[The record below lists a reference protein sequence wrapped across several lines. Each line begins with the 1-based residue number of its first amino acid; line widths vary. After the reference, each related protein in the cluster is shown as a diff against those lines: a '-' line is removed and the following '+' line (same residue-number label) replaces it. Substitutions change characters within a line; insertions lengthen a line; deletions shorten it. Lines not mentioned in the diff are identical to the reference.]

1 LSSALTQ
8 PNVLQKTI
16 VYKIGRDLSEQM
28 ARYHGA
34 IAERLGLSV
43 ADHKALDLVCTAGP
57 MTAGQ
62 LAELTNLTTGAVTG
76 LVDRLEQAGV
86 VRRERDP
93 QDRRRVII
101 QSSSD
106 VLSLMAI
113 FESLTRALGEV
124 CSEYTDQELT
134 TILDFVERTVA
145 ILQAQT
151 SKLQKND
158 ANA

>member
-1 LSSALTQ
+1 LSSELTQ
-8 PNVLQKTI
+8 QDALQTAI
-16 VYKIGRDLSEQM
+16 MYKVGHDLSEQM

-34 IAERLGLSV
+34 IAERLGLSR

-76 LVDRLEQAGV
+76 LVDRLEHAGV

-101 QSSSD
+101 QPSSD
-106 VLSLMAI
+106 VLSLTAI
-113 FESLTRALGEV
+113 FESLTRALGDV
-124 CSEYTDQELT
+124 CSGYTNQELT

-145 ILQAQT
+145 VLQTET
-151 SKLQKND
+151 SELQKYD
-158 ANA
+158 ANI

>member
-1 LSSALTQ
+1 LSSELTQ
-8 PNVLQKTI
+8 QDTLKKAI
-16 VYKIGRDLSEQM
+16 IYKVGHDLSDQM
-28 ARYHGA
+28 AHYHGA
-34 IAERLGLSV
+34 IAERLGLSR

-101 QSSSD
+101 QPSSD
-106 VLSLMAI
+106 VLSLTAI

-124 CSEYTDQELT
+124 CSEYTNQELT
-134 TILDFVERTVA
+134 TILDFMERTVA
-145 ILQAQT
+145 VLQAET
-151 SKLQKND
+151 SNLQS
-158 ANA
+158 

>member
-1 LSSALTQ
+1 LSSELSQQDT
-8 PNVLQKTI
+8 LQTAI
-16 VYKIGRDLSEQM
+16 MYKVGHDLSEQM

-34 IAERLGLSV
+34 IAERLGLSR
-43 ADHKALDLVCTAGP
+43 ADHKALDLICTAGS

-76 LVDRLEQAGV
+76 LVDRLEHAGV
-86 VRRERDP
+86 VRREQDP

-101 QSSSD
+101 QPSSD
-106 VLSLMAI
+106 VLSLTAI

-124 CSEYTDQELT
+124 CSGYTNQELT

-145 ILQAQT
+145 VLQTET
-151 SKLQKND
+151 SELQK
-158 ANA
+158 

>member
-1 LSSALTQ
+1 M
-8 PNVLQKTI
+8 QKAI
-16 VYKIGRDLSEQM
+16 IYKVGRDLSEQM

-34 IAERLGLSV
+34 IAERLGLSTD
-43 ADHKALDLVCTAGP
+43 DHKALDLVCTAGP

-76 LVDRLEQAGV
+76 LVDRLEHAGV

-106 VLSLMAI
+106 VLSLTAI
-113 FESLTRALGEV
+113 FESLTRALGAV
-124 CSEYTDQELT
+124 CIEYTSQELT
-134 TILDFVERTVA
+134 TILDFMERTVTV
-145 ILQAQT
+145 LQVET
-151 SKLQKND
+151 SELQKYD
-158 ANA
+158 SNA

>member
-1 LSSALTQ
+1 LSSELPQLDT
-8 PNVLQKTI
+8 LQKAI
-16 VYKIGRDLSEQM
+16 MHKVGHGLSEQM
-28 ARYHGA
+28 AQYHGA
-34 IAERLGLSV
+34 IAERLGLSR

-101 QSSSD
+101 QPSSA
-106 VLSLMAI
+106 VLSLTAI
-113 FESLTRALGEV
+113 FESLTHALGEV

-134 TILDFVERTVA
+134 TILDFIERTVVV
-145 ILQAQT
+145 LQAET
-151 SKLQKND
+151 SKLQS
-158 ANA
+158 